1 MRLLLLIAPLFATL
15 ALAEPLLKAD
25 HAPRANR
32 IAVGFGNAGDTRE
45 RAPSA
50 GKAKE
55 ASVNYLVTLDR
66 SITNSA
72 KDKILDVLLRSG
84 AVVKEEYNYR
94 VYKGIL
100 FTIPSSTDKGLSAWE
115 TSLTRETGV
124 KYVEEDQL
132 VKTQ

>member
-1 MRLLLLIAPLFATL
+1 MRWFWLLVALFSTL
-15 ALAEPLLKAD
+15 ALAEPAHNHD
-25 HAPRANR
+25 VAPRDR
-32 IAVGFGNAGDTRE
+32 VAVAFGKEGLPNRE
-45 RAPSA
+45 RAPAA

-55 ASVNYLVTLDR
+55 AAANYLVTLER
-66 SITNSA
+66 SISNTA

-94 VYKGIL
+94 VFKGIL
-100 FTIPSSTDKGLSAWE
+100 FTIPTSADKGLTAWE
-115 TSLTRETGV
+115 NALTKQEGV